1 MLNEHQLRGIYV
13 PVVSPFLPNEQL
25 DLDSYRTYVEKLAS
39 YNIQGLVV
47 NGTTGESPT
56 VAWNEVE
63 QIVKATK
70 EAMKRLQKRLPLII
84 GTGTN
89 DTASSVRRT
98 LQAEKMG
105 AEAVLVVT
113 PYYSKPSQAGILEHY
128 RRVAETG
135 VPVIAYEVPSRTGVQ
150 VSAETMRR
158 ILELNGVIGLKD
170 STGGTGLLSELSRYH
185 TKPVLC
191 GEDIRFLDM
200 LNHGA
205 SGGIL
210 ASANVQT
217 NDFIRV
223 FQYAGSGMSH
233 EANTV
238 FERLVPLIRALFRE
252 SNPAPLKWLL
262 ARQGIISSATLRPP
276 MGPVTEELQKELDR
290 YRKER

>member
-1 MLNEHQLRGIYV
+1 
-13 PVVSPFLPNEQL
+13 
-25 DLDSYRTYVEKLAS
+25 
-39 YNIQGLVV
+39 
-47 NGTTGESPT
+47 
-56 VAWNEVE
+56 
-63 QIVKATK
+63 
-70 EAMKRLQKRLPLII
+70 
-84 GTGTN
+84 
-89 DTASSVRRT
+89 
-98 LQAEKMG
+98 
-105 AEAVLVVT
+105 
-113 PYYSKPSQAGILEHY
+113 
-128 RRVAETG
+128 
-135 VPVIAYEVPSRTGVQ
+135 
-150 VSAETMRR
+150 
-158 ILELNGVIGLKD
+158 
-170 STGGTGLLSELSRYH
+170 
-185 TKPVLC
+185 
-191 GEDIRFLDM
+191 M